1 MFYDQAKITVL
12 AGNGGNGAMHM
23 RREKYV
29 PRGGPD
35 GGDGGRGGSVYLE
48 ADPGLNTLLP
58 FRFKREFKAQHGGP
72 GGEKKMHGRAG
83 EDLVIKVPPGTL
95 VRDLITGEQVADVV
109 EPDRR
114 FLVARG
120 GKGGLGN
127 VHFATST
134 QRTPEFAQKGEPG
147 ETRELELELRVLA
160 DVGLVGL
167 PNAGKSSL
175 LTAISAATPKV
186 ADYPFTTL
194 EPQLGVAGIDEGEA
208 SFVVADIPGLIE
220 GAHTGSGLGH
230 QFLRHVDR
238 TRVLIHVVDLAG
250 LDRPENWDPL
260 EDFRTINRELRE
272 FSSDLAEKPQL
283 VAANKMDLPSARD
296 RLAAFRR
303 ALDAEDV
310 PIFPVSAGTRE
321 GLDALLRAVAQRLAG
336 VRREEE
342 ERAAA
347 QRPVDFELTED
358 HRVYTPAQAAREFE
372 IDRGPDGVLEVT
384 GRAAERAIA
393 MTDLENEAALKYL
406 QRRLRQIGVT
416 RALEREGVKVGD
428 TVRIGDIELE
438 WLPPGAE
445 ATLKPPEPKRRT
457 AKQRKGR

>member
-1 MFYDQAKITVL
+1 MFYDQARITVM
-12 AGNGGNGAMHM
+12 AGNGGSGSMHM
-23 RREKYV
+23 LRAKYV

-35 GGDGGRGGSVYLE
+35 GGDGGRGGSVYVE

-58 FRFKREFKAQHGGP
+58 FRFKRQFKAPHGGA

-83 EDLVIKVPPGTL
+83 EDLIVKVPPGTV
-95 VRDLITGEQVADVV
+95 VRDLVTGELVADVV
-109 EPDRR
+109 EPGRR

-134 QRTPEFAQKGEPG
+134 LRTPEFAQKGEPG
-147 ETRELELELRVLA
+147 EQRELELELRVIA

-175 LTAISAATPKV
+175 LAAISAATPKV

-194 EPQLGVAGIDEGEA
+194 EPQLGVVGFDEGAA

-220 GAHTGSGLGH
+220 GAHEGSGLGH
-230 QFLRHVDR
+230 EFLRHVDR
-238 TRVLIHVVDLAG
+238 TRVLVHVVDLAG
-250 LDRPENWDPL
+250 LDRPEGWDPL
-260 EDFRTINRELRE
+260 DDYRTINRELSE
-272 FSSDLAEKPQL
+272 YAAELGAKPQL
-283 VAANKMDLPSARD
+283 VAANKMDLPEARA
-296 RLAAFRR
+296 RLERFRKALAA
-303 ALDAEDV
+303 DGV
-310 PIFPVSAGTRE
+310 PIYPVSAGTRE
-321 GLDALLRAVAQRLAG
+321 GVDALLRAVAHRLAE
-336 VRREEE
+336 VRREDE

-347 QRPVDFELTED
+347 ERPADFELASD

-372 IDRGPDGVLEVT
+372 VERGPDGILEVT

-393 MTDLENEAALKYL
+393 MTDLENEAAVKYL

-416 RALEREGVKVGD
+416 QALEKEGVKVGD
-428 TVRIGDIELE
+428 TVRIGELELE
-438 WLPPGAE
+438 WLPPGSE
-445 ATLKPPEPKRRT
+445 APVKPPAPKRRT
-457 AKQRKGR
+457 AKQRRGR